1 MFQASSYIFSFYP
14 SNQLIKEVLL
24 SIFHRRGKLYVFLHL
39 YIKKEKRKNLQIE
52 ENQHIT
58 LLALIWMNMIL
69 SINFFL

>member
-39 YIKKEKRKNLQIE
+39 YIKKEKRKKSANRREPTYNIVSLDLDE
-52 ENQHIT
+52 YDSKH
-58 LLALIWMNMIL
+58 
-69 SINFFL
+69 